1 MESGP
6 GVVKLHP
13 VKVFCLICCIRVL
26 DSGNAP
32 LRQTCASLQLRARL
46 EYPAVRPAATFCAPA
61 APHSLGHPCRASG
74 GYARRG
80 EQGTP

>member
-46 EYPAVRPAATFCAPA
+46 EYPAVRVLRRLSAHPLPRRPCACM
-61 APHSLGHPCRASG
+61 SD
-74 GYARRG
+74 Y
-80 EQGTP
+80 TP